1 MYFFKTNVKPPFC
14 FGAEV
19 WNPSTTVWRNNWKLV
34 MVWPASCTARC
45 HTEWAI
51 GLQIPFKALWITV
64 PFKWGHLPL
73 SQSHHDHWCVVR
85 GMKKRGQ
92 TKGLYRWRLLHSH
105 LHVDSLKLSLR
116 GHKIEQINHYLQV
129 AVLVG
134 CDWCRADTH
143 IFNCL
148 GEPETFLCNY
158 VKRCGFSPLTF
169 DPLSSN
175 QALVVSWRLAWV
187 VWMCALILN
196 LSGDVTTCQI
206 RSL

>member
-1 MYFFKTNVKPPFC
+1 MCDHREFLWEVEIIFSRSNLQKKKKKSQSFNAPRFNCISLRQMLSLFFC

-19 WNPSTTVWRNNWKLV
+19 WNPSTTLWRSNWKLV

-73 SQSHHDHWCVVR
+73 SPSHHGHWCGVR

-92 TKGLYRWRLLHSH
+92 TKGLYRWRLPHSH

-116 GHKIEQINHYLQV
+116 GHKIEQINHYLEV

-134 CDWCRADTH
+134 SVGVRM
-143 IFNCL
+143 
-148 GEPETFLCNY
+148 
-158 VKRCGFSPLTF
+158 
-169 DPLSSN
+169 SS
-175 QALVVSWRLAWV
+175 WY
-187 VWMCALILN
+187 
-196 LSGDVTTCQI
+196 TYF
-206 RSL
+206 